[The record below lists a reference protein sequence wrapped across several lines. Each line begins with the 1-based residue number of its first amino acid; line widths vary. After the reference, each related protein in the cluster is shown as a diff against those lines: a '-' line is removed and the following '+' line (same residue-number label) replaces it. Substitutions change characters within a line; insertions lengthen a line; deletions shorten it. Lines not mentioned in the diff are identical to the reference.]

1 MKSRWMIA
9 PVILAL
15 ALFSTS
21 AEAGNPREHDG
32 FFLRLSAGGAH
43 ASTELDA
50 GGTEGELELSGPSAD
65 FNFAVGGVIAK
76 NLAIH
81 GTFFS
86 WYVEDPD
93 AEFEGGV
100 IEGEGEVDGDL
111 DMFAWGGG
119 LTYYFMPVNI
129 YVSASVGA
137 ATLSLETDDAE
148 VDSDTGIAGD
158 LTLGKEWWVGNS
170 WGLGVA
176 GAMGLHSIPDDEIDE
191 SWSGMS
197 FAVRFSATFN

>member
-1 MKSRWMIA
+1 MIT
-9 PVILAL
+9 PVSLAL

-21 AEAGNPREHDG
+21 AEAGNPREHDR
-32 FFLRLSAGGAH
+32 FFLRLSMGGAH
-43 ASTELDA
+43 AETELEA
-50 GGTEGELELSGPSAD
+50 GGDEGELSGPSAD

-86 WYVEDPD
+86 WYVDDPD
-93 AEFEGGV
+93 AEFSVGG
-100 IEGEGEVDGDL
+100 IEAEGEIDGSL
-111 DMFAWGGG
+111 DMFAYGGG

-129 YVSASVGA
+129 YLSASVGA
-137 ATLSLETDDAE
+137 ATLTLDTDEGE
-148 VDSDTGIAGD
+148 VESDTGIAGD

-191 SWSGMS
+191 NWSGMS